1 MSPLIWA
8 YEQLRIIHNFN
19 GVLYKNEQLHSNHIK
34 ISDKHKFRDI
44 QQNIWQF
51 FKNIKTIKDKQ
62 RLIEGHQSLLTKYIV
77 EFCIR

>member
-8 YEQLRIIHNFN
+8 YEQLRIVHNFS
-19 GVLYKNEQLHSNHIK
+19 GVLDKNEQLHSNHMK

-62 RLIEGHQSLLTKYIV
+62 RLIEGHQSLSTKHSV